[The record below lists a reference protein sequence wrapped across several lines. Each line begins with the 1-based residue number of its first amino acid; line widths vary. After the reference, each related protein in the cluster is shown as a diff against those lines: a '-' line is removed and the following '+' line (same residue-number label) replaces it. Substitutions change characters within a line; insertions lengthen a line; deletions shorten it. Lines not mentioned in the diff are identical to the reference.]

1 MLITKQT
8 FNALFNRS
16 VSSILLN
23 SVSLLH
29 SVVFVH
35 RSCRFRSS
43 RQHVKAPQV
52 EQLSVIAKADWWSSC
67 CACECVRWHGYNW
80 RLLVKL
86 DSSRCYGDTG
96 GLRRASKLL
105 PRPHSC
111 DFLPPPLLSF
121 EPCPRA
127 WRRGRTTGLTKST
140 RVSFAGMRRG
150 SWGWSW
156 RAAQRMDSSRLSAS
170 FSRPERSATAANS
183 ARMNSCW
190 KSMIPRWPDSP
201 PGTSTLWS
209 NTAKTPSDSSV
220 SNKVRLFPS
229 FHTNFPAFL
238 TFFFFGSGKPLAFW
252 PAFVFWQQC
261 YCLPLL
267 RGSVDK
273 PRK

>member
-1 MLITKQT
+1 MIQLLCVWVC
-8 FNALFNRS
+8 ALTW
-16 VSSILLN
+16 I
-23 SVSLLH
+23 
-29 SVVFVH
+29 
-35 RSCRFRSS
+35 
-43 RQHVKAPQV
+43 
-52 EQLSVIAKADWWSSC
+52 QLAFTGETGLVA
-67 CACECVRWHGYNW
+67 VLRWH
-80 RLLVKL
+80 RRTSKSVKTSPAAAL
-86 DSSRCYGDTG
+86 MWFSS
-96 GLRRASKLL
+96 
-105 PRPHSC
+105 
-111 DFLPPPLLSF
+111 PPLLSF